1 MVVYYSFAL
10 PVAMMTTAALLIG
23 YYHGLLLKSIDAD
36 LLTDRMG
43 SAGLLTAQEQ
53 IVISSGH
60 SVYQKNWLLLE
71 HVQYMDVHAL
81 VTFCE
86 LLQEIW
92 PQIGSQLM
100 LGVCIFDNVAAVCAC
115 VCVLLKALIN
125 THLSLTLCDWL
136 SKFYSFSLS
145 VYYSCK

>member
-1 MVVYYSFAL
+1 MIVCYPFAL
-10 PVAMMTTAALLIG
+10 PVAMMTTSTLLIG

-36 LLTDRMG
+36 LLTDKMC
-43 SAGLLTAQEQ
+43 SAGLLTAREQ

-71 HVQYMDVHAL
+71 RVQHMDVQAL

-92 PQIGSQLM
+92 PQIGSQLII
-100 LGVCIFDNVAAVCAC
+100 GVCIFV
-115 VCVLLKALIN
+115 
-125 THLSLTLCDWL
+125 
-136 SKFYSFSLS
+136 
-145 VYYSCK
+145 

>member
-1 MVVYYSFAL
+1 MVVYYPFAL
-10 PVAMMTTAALLIG
+10 PLAMMTIFTLLIG

-36 LLTDRMG
+36 LLTDKMC

-71 HVQYMDVHAL
+71 HVQHMDVQAL

-92 PQIGSQLM
+92 PQIGSQLI
-100 LGVCIFDNVAAVCAC
+100 LGVCIFDKNVGVVCMC
-115 VCVLLKALIN
+115 VCMCVCL
-125 THLSLTLCDWL
+125 
-136 SKFYSFSLS
+136 
-145 VYYSCK
+145 

>member
-1 MVVYYSFAL
+1 MVVCYPFAL
-10 PVAMMTTAALLIG
+10 SVAMMTTSTLLIG

-36 LLTDRMG
+36 LLTDKMC
-43 SAGLLTAQEQ
+43 SAGLLTAREQ

-71 HVQYMDVHAL
+71 HVQHMDVQAL

-92 PQIGSQLM
+92 PQIGSQLIIG
-100 LGVCIFDNVAAVCAC
+100 LYTF
-115 VCVLLKALIN
+115 LIRM
-125 THLSLTLCDWL
+125 
-136 SKFYSFSLS
+136 
-145 VYYSCK
+145 

>member
-1 MVVYYSFAL
+1 MYIAL
-10 PVAMMTTAALLIG
+10 MTTSTLLIG

-36 LLTDRMG
+36 LLTDKMY

-53 IVISSGH
+53 IVISSGY

-71 HVQYMDVHAL
+71 HIQHMHVQAL

-92 PQIGSQLM
+92 PQIGSQLI
-100 LGVCIFDNVAAVCAC
+100 LGVCIFDKNVGAVCMC
-115 VCVLLKALIN
+115 VCMCVCL
-125 THLSLTLCDWL
+125 
-136 SKFYSFSLS
+136 
-145 VYYSCK
+145 